1 MSQGSR
7 WLTTAQA
14 AERLGVKR
22 ETLYA
27 YVSRGVLVR
36 HRGAD
41 KRSSRF
47 DRVEV
52 ERLAARTRRG
62 GRAGSL
68 EVVIDSEL
76 TMLDP
81 AGRLYYRGQDAAEL
95 ARTST
100 VEDVAA
106 LLWGAPAPAPWE
118 ASPVALKVGRRAQA
132 ALPASARVID
142 RVRVI
147 VAAVAATNPV
157 RDDRRPAV
165 VVEVARSLI
174 AAAIDCLP
182 ELSEPASTAIAA
194 RLWARL
200 CSRTPRRG
208 ELRAMN
214 AALILLMD
222 HELPASTLA
231 ARIAA
236 SVWADPY
243 LVALTGLCVG
253 GGVLHGAV
261 SSAVESLLSE
271 PSGADDV
278 PRVVG
283 ERLRRGEPLPG
294 FGHAVYT
301 GVDPRAE
308 VLRAL
313 VRDMGRRGTLDA
325 VIDELASVVG
335 AQGGP
340 QPNVDF
346 GLASFGV
353 KAGLTIGSGEVIFL
367 VARMVGVLAHALEEY
382 PHRQRFRP
390 RALYTGP
397 PVKPA

>member
-1 MSQGSR
+1 MSR

-27 YVSRGVLVR
+27 YVSRGVLAR

-68 EVVIDSEL
+68 EVVIDTEL

-95 ARTST
+95 ARTSSA
-100 VEDVAA
+100 ESVAA
-106 LLWGAPAPAPWE
+106 LLWGVPAPAPWQ
-118 ASPVALKVGRRAQA
+118 ASPAALRVGRRAQA
-132 ALPASARVID
+132 ALPSTAHTID

-147 VAAVAATNPV
+147 VAAVASTNPV

-174 AAAIDCLP
+174 AAAVDCLP
-182 ELSEPASTAIAA
+182 ELSPPASDALAA
-194 RLWARL
+194 RLWSRL
-200 CSRTPRRG
+200 CPRAPRRG

-253 GGVLHGAV
+253 GGVLHGAI
-261 SSAVESLLSE
+261 SSAVEALLLE
-271 PSGADDV
+271 PSGAEDV

-283 ERLRRGEPLPG
+283 ERLRRGEVLPG

-301 GVDPRAE
+301 GVDPRAS
-308 VLRAL
+308 VLLAL
-313 VRDMGRRGTLDA
+313 AGSMGRRSAVDA
-325 VIDELASVVG
+325 VAEALVSVVG

-346 GLASFGV
+346 GLATFAV
-353 KAGLTIGSGEVIFL
+353 KAGLTPGSGEVIFL

-382 PHRQRFRP
+382 PHRLRFRP
-390 RALYTGP
+390 RALYTGQ
-397 PVKPA
+397 PVNPS